1 MKMGYCLSSVDAK
14 YSRIR
19 LICVAGIYSR
29 IRLICVASASG
40 VVKHS
45 RSYSFGFKIDNLAVV
60 FVVSHFLCRSD

>member
-1 MKMGYCLSSVDAK
+1 MKMGCCLSSVDDK

-19 LICVAGIYSR
+19 LICVASTY
-29 IRLICVASASG
+29 G

-60 FVVSHFLCRSD
+60 FVVSPVLCRSD